1 MLKNERKPFLF
12 LEKYA
17 DLVQKKSPS
26 PFINGEGRHQNT
38 LHFKPSILIA

>member
-17 DLVQKKSPS
+17 DLVQKKVPPHSLMEKDVIKTR
-26 PFINGEGRHQNT
+26 FILN
-38 LHFKPSILIA
+38 LVS